1 MIHIS
6 ELSWDR
12 IGTPEAVVK
21 PGDEVR
27 CKILRIDPAKS
38 RISLSLK
45 ARHSSA
51 CRSLLQTAAVAHG
64 GCEMLKKLPS
74 PLSDLTAFL

>member
-1 MIHIS
+1 MCVQGMIHIS

-12 IGTPEAVVK
+12 IATPEAVVR

-27 CKILRIDPAKS
+27 CKILKVDKARS

-45 ARHSSA
+45 VRVSMIRRCQPVMMSMVV
-51 CRSLLQTAAVAHG
+51 QVVG
-64 GCEMLKKLPS
+64 
-74 PLSDLTAFL
+74 